1 MFATGLSATF
11 NPLALKLSAW
21 WKLQRLEF
29 KWDVHN
35 EGH

>member
-1 MFATGLSATF
+1 MFANGLSATI

-29 KWDVHN
+29 K
-35 EGH
+35 